1 VTATDVAVEDLVR
14 KVIGERLGGAVVGEE
29 RGRDASAAADSY
41 WLVDP
46 ICGTRNFASGLP
58 LYCVNVALVEDGNVT
73 VAVVG
78 DGSTGEILVAERGRG
93 AWAIGADRRRL
104 AVSDETQ
111 TIVIEDSHNDPDP
124 VRRDRAAVATG
135 NVIRAFRWEVRAFST
150 SAALVYVA
158 AARVA
163 AYMLFWTST
172 IHIAAGSLLASESG
186 AVVSD
191 IDGNPWTLDSD
202 SIVAS
207 ATEAL
212 HRDLLD
218 LGRR

>member
-14 KVIGERLGGAVVGEE
+14 KVIGERLGGAVIGEE
-29 RGRDASAAADSY
+29 RGGDASGAADCY

-73 VAVVG
+73 AAVVG
-78 DGSTGEILVAERGRG
+78 DASTGEILVAERGRG

-104 AVSDETQ
+104 AVSNETQ

-124 VRRDRAAVATG
+124 VRRDRAATATG

-150 SAALVYVA
+150 SAALAYVA
-158 AARVA
+158 SARVA
-163 AYMLFWTST
+163 AYVFWTST
-172 IHIAAGSLLASESG
+172 IHIAAGSLLASEAG

-218 LGRR
+218 LGRP